1 MWAFSNL
8 ILAPFIVSFVGFLGK
23 ILNNVCLFYLNV
35 LTHDVYA
42 GGIRESKND
51 NLLQKLKRRIFLSC
65 TITCMTYIF

>member
-42 GGIRESKND
+42 GGIRESK
-51 NLLQKLKRRIFLSC
+51 K
-65 TITCMTYIF
+65 